1 MNAER
6 VNDPAGGAVQ
16 NTKHNGV
23 ISVQALG
30 EVVCPPDTVQ
40 FSVSISS
47 AKESFEGAQASVQR
61 RSDYVVQVLRNS
73 GIKDREVTCSSDVV
87 REESMVTVTTE
98 VLVQS
103 DGLVKC
109 ESLRNLLI
117 EKLDPSVNFTS
128 LTYHH
133 SPASK
138 DKARYIIIVQ
148 VPYTYITHAFDCRLE
163 AFKRAAENA
172 KAKAESIAQTVGVR
186 LGAAMEVLELG
197 QDVSE
202 EDQQG
207 ADAKSSSHYRKF
219 RTATL
224 HFSSKVSI
232 VFESLPYRCCSHK
245 KCRKH

>member
-1 MNAER
+1 MNA
-6 VNDPAGGAVQ
+6 AGGVVQ

-138 DKARYIIIVQ
+138 DKAR
-148 VPYTYITHAFDCRLE
+148 LE